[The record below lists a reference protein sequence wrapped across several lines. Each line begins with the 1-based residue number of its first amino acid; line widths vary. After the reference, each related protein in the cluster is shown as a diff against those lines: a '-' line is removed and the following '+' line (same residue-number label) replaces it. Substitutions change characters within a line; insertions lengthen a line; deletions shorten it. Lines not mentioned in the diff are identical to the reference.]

1 MQLEPGAEAIV
12 HCGAY
17 TITPS
22 QRSASVKLAAPD
34 SVYDVIAQRYSG
46 VSVDGSAQLEIGQ
59 LSAATTYTVY
69 CLTESFKGVLL
80 DSIGMLSLHAT
91 AATACCKT
99 LYAAVQ
105 VTSLHEGSGSTS
117 VISFSLDALP
127 SLEITVAAS
136 IHATSTSP
144 AALSSRPIP
153 HTFLFSNTSLLDRI
167 HSLGWIAGPPGSY
180 RVAFSIAGPSA
191 AEFEVSFTEGVDS
204 ITVRS
209 LDQEPPTPIALS
221 ARFTPDG
228 SSVFLVFDART
239 NRGGF
244 TNSFTCSAL
253 LQFSGIEQATCRW
266 TDSRTIIIYPS
277 LASSISGSSEYMLGI
292 GSNITVVAANS
303 VTAECTEVTGAA
315 CTGWSSVPE
324 TTLQVAAPTNPIT
337 PTVQL
342 VMPSV
347 VSSCAGVTVDLTMS
361 TGSGGRPW
369 LDLTVS
375 VQSDDAEGATAVEA
389 LLNTDFHANTPP
401 TTIPSH
407 HFAIGATYSFSTRL
421 CNFLGACGQA
431 TRAVLVYPDERL
443 IPFVTIQGSQLTNI
457 RISDP
462 LLLSSDAYTVDCN
475 GTLTR
480 AGLEYTWTVSLDGV
494 SQPGLVSISQDS
506 SKLRLAPFALSVRRT
521 YEVRLTVR
529 SLESGLA
536 SDATALVY
544 VQDAPIVAD
553 LVEGIARTAVVSEEV
568 IVDASTS
575 YDGNVRGVYGLAS
588 SLIFSWT
595 CTQLQPVFSFDCAL
609 NYGESSIESFS
620 GDKLYLFAEEQSI
633 NSTSRVTVTVSDG
646 RSRSSSTYIDITV
659 RAAGGPESNAG
670 SPVDSK
676 RGVVSLDREAAAHWD
691 SCR

>member
-1 MQLEPGAEAIV
+1 MTVQLEPGAEAIV

-22 QRSASVKLAAPD
+22 QRSASVQLAAPD
-34 SVYDVIAQRYSG
+34 SVYDVIAQRHSV

-80 DSIGMLSLHAT
+80 DNGMLSRHAT

-105 VTSLHEGSGSTS
+105 VTSLNEGSGSTS

-136 IHATSTSP
+136 INATSTSP

-180 RVAFSIAGPSA
+180 RVAFSITGSSA

-209 LDQEPPTPIALS
+209 LDQEPSIPIALS

-228 SSVFLVFDART
+228 SSVVLVFDART

-303 VTAECTEVTGAA
+303 VTAEFTEVTGHF
-315 CTGWSSVPE
+315 
-324 TTLQVAAPTNPIT
+324 
-337 PTVQL
+337 
-342 VMPSV
+342 
-347 VSSCAGVTVDLTMS
+347 
-361 TGSGGRPW
+361 RW
-369 LDLTVS
+369 LL
-375 VQSDDAEGATAVEA
+375 
-389 LLNTDFHANTPP
+389 PP
-401 TTIPSH
+401 T
-407 HFAIGATYSFSTRL
+407 
-421 CNFLGACGQA
+421 
-431 TRAVLVYPDERL
+431 
-443 IPFVTIQGSQLTNI
+443 
-457 RISDP
+457 
-462 LLLSSDAYTVDCN
+462 LSPPQC
-475 GTLTR
+475 
-480 AGLEYTWTVSLDGV
+480 
-494 SQPGLVSISQDS
+494 S
-506 SKLRLAPFALSVRRT
+506 S
-521 YEVRLTVR
+521 
-529 SLESGLA
+529 
-536 SDATALVY
+536 
-544 VQDAPIVAD
+544 
-553 LVEGIARTAVVSEEV
+553 
-568 IVDASTS
+568 
-575 YDGNVRGVYGLAS
+575 
-588 SLIFSWT
+588 
-595 CTQLQPVFSFDCAL
+595 
-609 NYGESSIESFS
+609 
-620 GDKLYLFAEEQSI
+620 
-633 NSTSRVTVTVSDG
+633 
-646 RSRSSSTYIDITV
+646 
-659 RAAGGPESNAG
+659 
-670 SPVDSK
+670 
-676 RGVVSLDREAAAHWD
+676 
-691 SCR
+691 